1 MRRRLLILKNTRIH
15 LDSVEQLG
23 DFVELETVVT
33 NQSIE
38 EAHREAANV
47 TGLLGLDDLTPLAR
61 AYVDLLEAS
70 LDGATGS

>member
-1 MRRRLLILKNTRIH
+1 M
-15 LDSVEQLG
+15 
-23 DFVELETVVT
+23 VT

-61 AYVDLLEAS
+61 AYVDLLEVS

>member
-1 MRRRLLILKNTRIH
+1 
-15 LDSVEQLG
+15 LG

-61 AYVDLLEAS
+61 AYVDLLEVS